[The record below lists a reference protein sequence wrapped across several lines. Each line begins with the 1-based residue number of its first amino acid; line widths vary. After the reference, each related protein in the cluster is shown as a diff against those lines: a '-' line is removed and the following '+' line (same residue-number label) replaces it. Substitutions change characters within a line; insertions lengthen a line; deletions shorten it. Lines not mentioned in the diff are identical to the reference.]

1 MLRSAEALYPLVLNV
16 GSAAAAAA
24 EAATEGTTAESADGG
39 AGGEAGGGTE
49 AGGGAETTVS
59 GAKAWKQ
66 EKNVH
71 ALTVLRRIK
80 SKLDGRDRWP
90 GKERDSKQ
98 SVAEQVEMVCKAATS
113 VDNLAQLYEGWAA
126 WV

>member
-1 MLRSAEALYPLVLNV
+1 M
-16 GSAAAAAA
+16 
-24 EAATEGTTAESADGG
+24 
-39 AGGEAGGGTE
+39 
-49 AGGGAETTVS
+49 
-59 GAKAWKQ
+59 
-66 EKNVH
+66 H

-80 SKLDGRDRWP
+80 CKLDGRDRWP
-90 GKERDSKQ
+90 GKERETKQ